1 MAIGERLWQLW
12 TNSLI
17 KRIRRIALGTTVL
30 GVSTQPLAQGAA
42 LENDAVS
49 DSSTTAIILNRSK
62 RSTPRLWFRAPGQST
77 LLGSMFAQHRSH
89 SSHSSHSSHRS
100 HYSGAT
106 GTVPAPRTAPSPS
119 SSTLAP
125 SLAVDKPGDTDLQ
138 KLTLEVV
145 SLDKANKVLTG
156 KDEFGTEYKIGY
168 SLTTK
173 FVTLGTSG
181 STKTLQ
187 EIVGGSPNVDF
198 LRKGQDISVIWEKQG
213 TKRVALKITVI
224 E

>member
-1 MAIGERLWQLW
+1 
-12 TNSLI
+12 
-17 KRIRRIALGTTVL
+17 
-30 GVSTQPLAQGAA
+30 
-42 LENDAVS
+42 
-49 DSSTTAIILNRSK
+49 
-62 RSTPRLWFRAPGQST
+62 
-77 LLGSMFAQHRSH
+77 
-89 SSHSSHSSHRS
+89 
-100 HYSGAT
+100 
-106 GTVPAPRTAPSPS
+106 
-119 SSTLAP
+119 
-125 SLAVDKPGDTDLQ
+125 LAVDKPGDTDLQ